1 MLFMQY
7 NESTWVYNGSK
18 AKPHANTKTVAA
30 KPQVEPRHL
39 HPPLELEINGHIQL
53 KTDISDLQ
61 SYFTQTPPLLT
72 SLWVPTQ
79 NLHILFNHMLS
90 GIIMMIKKTKKQM

>member
-1 MLFMQY
+1 MLFMQF